1 MKKIVLV
8 YGFISGVI
16 AGALM
21 LTTMP
26 FMNKLE
32 GGTGLAVGYTGIL
45 LSGLLIFFGVRSYR
59 ENVGGGTITFGK
71 GFQVGILIAVIS
83 SCFYVAT
90 WELIYFKLEPDF
102 CDKHFGAQVE
112 RLKASGAPP
121 EKIAEAEQQLASMKK
136 LLANPVTNAAMA
148 FIEPFPVDL
157 LITLVSAAVLRK
169 KPVQ

>member
-8 YGFISGVI
+8 YGLISGAI

-26 FMNKLE
+26 FMDKL
-32 GGTGLAVGYTGIL
+32 GGASGLAVGYTGIM

-71 GFQVGILIAVIS
+71 GFQVGILIALIS
-83 SCFYVAT
+83 SVCYVAT

-102 CDKHFGAQVE
+102 CDKHFGAQLE
-112 RLKASGAPP
+112 RLKASGASP
-121 EKIAEAEQQLASMKK
+121 EAVAAEEQKIAGYKK
-136 LLANPVTNAAMA
+136 MLDNPVTNAAAA
-148 FIEPFPVDL
+148 FIEPFPMDL
-157 LITLVSAAVLRK
+157 LITLISAAVLRK
-169 KPVQ
+169 KPL